1 MKNILIFATLVLL
14 GQYALAVDY
23 SNPNDSIYTPT
34 ESTNR
39 CDEFLANSKAECQEY
54 NRQAAEA
61 GCIGLTEEALAILKD
76 KKLVAGCIFKD
87 FKLQFTFTCKCGCF
101 HPSTDILTS
110 TGQTSVDKIVAAP
123 DMYEVHAFTAE
134 GQYSNLFNDV
144 YDVTRGDNLE
154 PLVAISA
161 GGRDVKVT
169 ASHPVLVLAQGDSDI
184 TVVKAKDLDPALHQ
198 LVLAGGDAVV
208 IDSLDK
214 NVPYYGRVYNFSTGT
229 EESDMADHIVSAN
242 GLLMGDLYLQ
252 NTLGKEAA
260 AIQARQ

>member
-1 MKNILIFATLVLL
+1 MKKILMLVTLVLL
-14 GQYALAVDY
+14 GQYAFAIDY
-23 SNPNDSIYTPT
+23 SNPNDPVYKPT

-39 CDEFLANSKAECQEY
+39 CNEFVGDTAAECQDY
-54 NRQAAEA
+54 NRQAAAA
-61 GCIGLTEEALAILKD
+61 GCVGLTDEALAILANKN
-76 KKLVAGCIFKD
+76 LIAGCIFKD

-110 TGQTSVDKIVAAP
+110 AGQTSVDKIVAAP
-123 DMYEVHAFTAE
+123 DMYDVHGFTAE
-134 GQYSNLFNDV
+134 GQYSNLYNEV

-169 ASHPVLVLAQGDSDI
+169 ASHPVLVLANGDSEI